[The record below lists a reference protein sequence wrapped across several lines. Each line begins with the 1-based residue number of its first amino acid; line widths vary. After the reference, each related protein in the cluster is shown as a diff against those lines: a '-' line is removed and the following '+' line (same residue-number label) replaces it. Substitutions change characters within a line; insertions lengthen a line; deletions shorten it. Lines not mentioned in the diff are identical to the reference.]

1 MSSKRVRGKNFSEQ
15 EKHALID
22 LVLLNKDIL
31 QDKKKD
37 AATWRR
43 KAETWK
49 RLTIEFRAQTGTDR
63 SCAALREKYDNMKKN
78 FRNKYR
84 GVKNWDKEKEP
95 NSAGNSWCSMS
106 STSENNGKY
115 NREIAATP
123 LETQFDSN
131 GNFQLLNVAKE
142 KNRSISS
149 KNSDMSL
156 LQQENMDDIGEPEI
170 DSLESLQDWA
180 TNEFREFGFSSLQES
195 VEQEQLKFLKLQQ
208 QYFRDQ
214 NSRAAEKHKY
224 EVEKHT
230 AELQIAQLNKQLIEL
245 EIELKRDELSRI
257 KTRTLS

>member
-106 STSENNGKY
+106 STSENNEFFQGKY
-115 NREIAATP
+115 GRHWGTRNR
-123 LETQFDSN
+123 
-131 GNFQLLNVAKE
+131 QLGVFTRLGDK
-142 KNRSISS
+142 RIPG
-149 KNSDMSL
+149 
-156 LQQENMDDIGEPEI
+156 IR
-170 DSLESLQDWA
+170 
-180 TNEFREFGFSSLQES
+180 F
-195 VEQEQLKFLKLQQ
+195 LKFAGKC
-208 QYFRDQ
+208 
-214 NSRAAEKHKY
+214 
-224 EVEKHT
+224 
-230 AELQIAQLNKQLIEL
+230 
-245 EIELKRDELSRI
+245 
-257 KTRTLS
+257 

>member
-106 STSENNGKY
+106 STSEN
-115 NREIAATP
+115 
-123 LETQFDSN
+123 N